1 MAIDSDVER
10 DSEGYLIDPTRW
22 DEALAEA
29 LAEETG
35 LSLGAGHWP
44 VLRFVRAYW
53 REHQV
58 TPDVRHVVD
67 FLVET
72 QGFEK
77 RRRRSTCFTSS
88 LWLYAAGL
96 QDRRYAASAGL
107 EHRLISEGRRVSYGQ
122 PARAH
127 LLWARGSKR

>member
-1 MAIDSDVER
+1 MMAIDSDLER
-10 DSEGYLIDPTRW
+10 DSEGYLIDPSRW
-22 DEALAEA
+22 HEVLAEA

-35 LSLGAGHWP
+35 LSLGAEHWP
-44 VLRFVRAYW
+44 VLRFVRAHW

-77 RRRRSTCFTSS
+77 KAAKEHLFHLFPYGYMQQGCKIAGMQRPRAWST
-88 LWLYAAGL
+88 G
-96 QDRRYAASAGL
+96 
-107 EHRLISEGRRVSYGQ
+107 
-122 PARAH
+122 
-127 LLWARGSKR
+127 

>member
-44 VLRFVRAYW
+44 NPALRARYW

-72 QGFEK
+72 QGSRK

-88 LWLYAAGL
+88 PMAICSRAARSPGM
-96 QDRRYAASAGL
+96 QR
-107 EHRLISEGRRVSYGQ
+107 
-122 PARAH
+122 PRA
-127 LLWARGSKR
+127 WSTG